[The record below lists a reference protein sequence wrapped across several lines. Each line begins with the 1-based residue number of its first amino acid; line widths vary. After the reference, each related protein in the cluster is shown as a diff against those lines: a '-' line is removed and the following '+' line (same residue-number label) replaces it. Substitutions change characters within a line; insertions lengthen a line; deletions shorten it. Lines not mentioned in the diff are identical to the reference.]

1 VVRLAIGSLAV
12 RAAEG
17 VETSRPRLV
26 DRATAEK
33 YDDQVAIVDYKEFP
47 GRLALHP
54 RPARPEE
61 VADYALDW
69 TTSHV
74 NPTGRPSD
82 GSLHA

>member
-1 VVRLAIGSLAV
+1 VVRPAIGSLAV

-47 GRLALHP
+47 GRSDCTLGQP
-54 RPARPEE
+54 DRKRWP
-61 VADYALDW
+61 
-69 TTSHV
+69 TTLW
-74 NPTGRPSD
+74 TGRRPM
-82 GSLHA
+82 